1 MHGGILV
8 SVLVGDNSP
17 SHSARFFNRKPG
29 SGARPTSPSRPHAAA
44 FKSRGD
50 GNFHLEWKSSAGKPR
65 PDHAQFRDDRS
76 LTPADNL
83 SLFSRE
89 RLHFRF
95 SEQLTFCSELRSRRD
110 SISHLP
116 RFCFRCERQRERARD
131 PWGGGGEVEVM
142 AQESRRYINHKSAC
156 DLIR

>member
-1 MHGGILV
+1 MCWWVIILLLIPRGSLTVSPGVVHVPLPHHGLTQPRLKAEVMGTFT
-8 SVLVGDNSP
+8 S
-17 SHSARFFNRKPG
+17 
-29 SGARPTSPSRPHAAA
+29 SG
-44 FKSRGD
+44 
-50 GNFHLEWKSSAGKPR
+50 NHLRVEPQ